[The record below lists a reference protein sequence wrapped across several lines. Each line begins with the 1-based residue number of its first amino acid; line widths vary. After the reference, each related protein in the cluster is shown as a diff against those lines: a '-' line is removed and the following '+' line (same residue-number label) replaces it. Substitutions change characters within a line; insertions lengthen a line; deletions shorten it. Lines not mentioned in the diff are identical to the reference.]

1 MTTKNV
7 EKEFR
12 IELIASLLEN
22 RLLNC
27 ENSEY
32 IVTENDLYDLCS
44 FVSNFNVDKLNFF
57 TLGNKVKNIILK
69 LNPELN
75 IRINQNDSEL
85 YDTDIDSILKIYK
98 KLYGDTYKIKSV
110 KKCIIKS
117 LEIQS

>member
-1 MTTKNV
+1 MTTKNI

-27 ENSEY
+27 DQCS
-32 IVTENDLYDLCS
+32 VTEEDLYELCS
-44 FVSNFNVDKLNFF
+44 FITNIEVNNLNFYYI
-57 TLGNKVKNIILK
+57 GSKARNIL
-69 LNPELN
+69 LELQPELN
-75 IRINQNDSEL
+75 IRINHTQDRIMDFE
-85 YDTDIDSILKIYK
+85 IKMILNIYK
-98 KLYGDTYKIKSV
+98 QHFGEKYKIKSI